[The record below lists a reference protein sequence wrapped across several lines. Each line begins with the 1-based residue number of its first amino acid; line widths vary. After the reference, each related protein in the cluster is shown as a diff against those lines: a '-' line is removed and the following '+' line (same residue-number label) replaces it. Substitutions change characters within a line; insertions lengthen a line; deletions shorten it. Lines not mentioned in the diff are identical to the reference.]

1 MSSSSSSSSWWRGPA
16 CTEGNV
22 DRATGQ
28 LRIER
33 LTAPQPSWLAMRR
46 ALWPDGGTDA
56 ELLHEME
63 RALAYPDICVQFM
76 AFCGEQAVGF
86 AEAAVRR
93 DAVNGATV
101 SPVGFL
107 EGLYVVPE
115 ARRRG
120 VARRL
125 VQAVIDWALAAGFT
139 ELASDALLENTAS
152 HAMHRAFGFEEAERV
167 VCFRRPVP

>member
-1 MSSSSSSSSWWRGPA
+1 MDRLPGP
-16 CTEGNV
+16 
-22 DRATGQ
+22 

-33 LTAPQPSWLAMRR
+33 LTAPHPAWLAMRR

-56 ELLHEME
+56 ELRREMQ
-63 RALAYPDICVQFM
+63 RALADPETCVQFM
-76 AFCGEQAVGF
+76 AVAGEQALGF

-101 SPVGFL
+101 SPVAFL
-107 EGLYVVPE
+107 EGLYVVPA

-125 VQAVIDWALAAGFT
+125 VQAVIDWAVAAGFT

-152 HAMHRAFGFEEAERV
+152 HAMHRALGFEEAERV
-167 VCFRRPVP
+167 VCFRRAVP

>member
-1 MSSSSSSSSWWRGPA
+1 M
-16 CTEGNV
+16 

-28 LRIER
+28 LRIEP
-33 LTAPQPSWLAMRR
+33 LTAPQPRWLAMRR

-56 ELLHEME
+56 ELLREMQ
-63 RALAYPDICVQFM
+63 RQLADPVTYVQFM
-76 AFCGEQAVGF
+76 ACVGERAVGF

-101 SPVGFL
+101 SPVAFL

-115 ARRRG
+115 ARRQG
-120 VARRL
+120 VARHL
-125 VQAVIDWALAAGFT
+125 VQAVIDWAVAAGFT

-152 HAMHRAFGFEEAERV
+152 HVMHRALGFEEAERV
-167 VCFRRPVP
+167 VCFRRRVP